1 MLKTFLIGVSV
12 LYVKNTFQSKN
23 WLKSVLW
30 SSTNKDRVTN
40 LAILP
45 VECEYAKISCD
56 EVIDKLAEVS
66 KTEIVLSYISANQCE
81 V

>member
-30 SSTNKDRVTN
+30 SSTNTDRVTN
-40 LAILP
+40 LAILS
-45 VECEYAKISCD
+45 VEREYAKISCD